1 MSTKNTSNT
10 ETTTINDIIKG
21 AFYHAINSCLN
32 AENEEAARTLANA
45 FNAECLG
52 NAGEVPEGSRLMI
65 FAKGF
70 VLGLNEGLKVA
81 EAKND

>member
-1 MSTKNTSNT
+1 MNTKNTSNT

-32 AENEEAARTLANA
+32 AENEGAARTLANA

-70 VLGLNEGLKVA
+70 VLGLNEGLNVA